1 MGQIGEMR
9 FVCNN
14 SGVQTTGNVLMV
26 RPAAFGYNAE
36 TAASN
41 AFQNTSRESERDVAE
56 RAVAEFETFVEC
68 LEAKGVS
75 VLVIEDSVFPPTPDS
90 VFPNNWLSLHETGDV
105 ILYPMAAPNRRSER
119 RLDVIERLR
128 DEFFV
133 RDVIDLTKFEHE
145 GKYLEGTG
153 SIVFDHITR
162 IAFACLSLRTDATL
176 LDLVCERLSY
186 APVNFHAVDRTG
198 LEIYHTN
205 VMMCVATEFAV
216 ICNESISSGSPAERL
231 AESGREIVEIT
242 VDQMHAFAGNMLVV
256 RDNLLL
262 MSQRA
267 RNALREEQIRVLEK
281 YCEILSPSVPT
292 IETVGGGSVRCMIAE
307 NFLPKL

>member
-1 MGQIGEMR
+1 
-9 FVCNN
+9 
-14 SGVQTTGNVLMV
+14 MV

-36 TAASN
+36 TDASN
-41 AFQNTSRESERDVAE
+41 AFQNTSRESGRDVAA
-56 RAVAEFETFVEC
+56 RAVAEFETFVES
-68 LEAKGVS
+68 LEAKCVS
-75 VLVIEDSVFPPTPDS
+75 VLVIDDSAIPPTPDA
-90 VFPNNWLSLHETGDV
+90 VFPNHWLSLHETGDV
-105 ILYPMAAPNRRSER
+105 ILYPMATPNRRPER
-119 RLDVIERLR
+119 SLDVIERLR

-133 RDVIDLTKFEHE
+133 RDMIDLTKFEHE

-162 IAFACLSLRTDATL
+162 IAFACLSIRTDATL
-176 LDLVCERLSY
+176 LDLVCARLGY
-186 APVNFHAVDRTG
+186 APFNFHAVDGAG

-242 VDQMHAFAGNMLVV
+242 VDQMHDFAGNMLVV

-267 RNALREEQIRVLEK
+267 RNALREDQIRVLEK
-281 YCEILSPSVPT
+281 YCEILSPNIPT

>member
-1 MGQIGEMR
+1 M
-9 FVCNN
+9 
-14 SGVQTTGNVLMV
+14 QTTANILMV

-41 AFQNTSRESERDVAE
+41 AFQNTSREPEHDVAK
-56 RAVAEFETFVEC
+56 RAVAEFETVVEC

-75 VLVIEDSVFPPTPDS
+75 VLVIDDSVVPLRPDAA
-90 VFPNNWLSLHETGDV
+90 FPNNWLSLHETGDV
-105 ILYPMAAPNRRSER
+105 ILYPMATPNRRSER

-162 IAFACLSLRTDATL
+162 IAFACPSFRTDTTL
-176 LDLVCERLSY
+176 LDLVCERLGY
-186 APVNFHAVDRTG
+186 APFKFHAVDRGG

-205 VMMCVATEFAV
+205 VMMCIATEFAV
-216 ICNESISSGSPAERL
+216 ICAECISSGSPAERL

-242 VDQMHAFAGNMLVV
+242 VDQMHDFAGNMLVV

-262 MSQRA
+262 MSQRT
-267 RNALREEQIRVLEK
+267 RNALRNEQIRVLEK
-281 YCEILSPSVPT
+281 YCEILSPNIPT

>member
-1 MGQIGEMR
+1 
-9 FVCNN
+9 
-14 SGVQTTGNVLMV
+14 MV

-41 AFQNTSRESERDVAE
+41 AFQNTSRESERDVAA
-56 RAVAEFETFVEC
+56 RAMAEFETFGEC

-75 VLVIEDSVFPPTPDS
+75 VLVIEDPVVPPTPDA

-105 ILYPMAAPNRRSER
+105 ILYPMATPNRRSER
-119 RLDVIERLR
+119 RPDVIERLR

-186 APVNFHAVDRTG
+186 APVNFHAVDRSG

-205 VMMCVATEFAV
+205 VMMSVATEFAV
-216 ICNESISSGSPAERL
+216 ICNEIISSGSPAERL

-242 VDQMHAFAGNMLVV
+242 VDQMHEFAGNMLVV

-262 MSQRA
+262 MSHRA

-281 YCEILSPSVPT
+281 YCEILSPNIPT